1 MLSRLRWRCLAKV
14 LCARYSAKCGTEV
27 RQRWYVDCNGEGC
40 CAGWFGGCCPDCG
53 GDVWQKCCVQGIVR
67 SAVPKSGRGGM

>member
-1 MLSRLRWRCLAKV
+1 V
-14 LCARYSAKCGTEV
+14 LCCIGCLQDCGGKV
-27 RQRWYVDCNGEGC
+27 WQRC
-40 CAGWFGGCCPDCG
+40 CAGCCVGYCAGWCVGCCPDCG